1 MVTWWK
7 PLCAI
12 GHFNRFNRFKNAL
25 RMKST
30 KPGEG
35 GRKKGAPTEQPEP
48 VVALRSCGWKIYP
61 LKLERT
67 WRAGFLAGYRVRRAV
82 CWASSRE
89 TR

>member
-30 KPGEG
+30 KQGKAAA
-35 GRKKGAPTEQPEP
+35 KKGRRQSN
-48 VVALRSCGWKIYP
+48 RSP
-61 LKLERT
+61 L
-67 WRAGFLAGYRVRRAV
+67 WR
-82 CWASSRE
+82 
-89 TR
+89 